1 MATSAK
7 GNQVQVVIMP
17 CCTAQSLVMHM
28 QILSGTADLASPAI
42 MAENLFSE
50 KIV

>member
-7 GNQVQVVIMP
+7 GNQVQVVIIALL
-17 CCTAQSLVMHM
+17 TAQSLVMHM

-42 MAENLFSE
+42 TAENLFSE
-50 KIV
+50 